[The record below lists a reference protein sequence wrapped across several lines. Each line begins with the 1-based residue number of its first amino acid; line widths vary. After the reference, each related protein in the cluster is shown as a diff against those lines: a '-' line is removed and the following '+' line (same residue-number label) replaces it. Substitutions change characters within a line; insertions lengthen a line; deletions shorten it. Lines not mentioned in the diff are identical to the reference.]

1 MPLPDLIQLIQLFHA
16 DPAELGQFTRIDP
29 ADAPDDYRRL
39 LWHTNHMT
47 VTMEQFYDCSVNVG
61 VKQRQKTP
69 THYAREIVLTRS
81 TDGRV
86 VQYGIP
92 RLNLEYVDADVRQE
106 IESEKI
112 PLGRVLINHNVL
124 REVEPSDLWKIEPGP
139 ALTAFFELGAPVTT
153 YGRTAMIR
161 LNGEP
166 AVELLEIAAPLSA
179 TRGSEKQ
186 GATS

>member
-1 MPLPDLIQLIQLFHA
+1 MPLPDLSTLIRLFHA
-16 DPAELGQFTRIDP
+16 DASELGKFTRVEPAEVP
-29 ADAPDDYRRL
+29 EDYRGL

-47 VTMEQFYDCSVNVG
+47 VTMERFYGCSVNVG
-61 VKQRQKTP
+61 VKERQKTP
-69 THYAREIVLTRS
+69 THYSREIVLTRS
-81 TDGRV
+81 TDGVV

-92 RLNLEYVDADVRQE
+92 RLTLQHVDDDVRRE

-124 REVEPSDLWKIEPGP
+124 REVEPVGLWRVEPGP
-139 ALTAFFELGAPVTT
+139 ALMRLFELQKPVTT

-166 AVELLEIAAPLSA
+166 AVELLEIAAPLSE
-179 TRGSEKQ
+179 TGGPK
-186 GATS
+186 T